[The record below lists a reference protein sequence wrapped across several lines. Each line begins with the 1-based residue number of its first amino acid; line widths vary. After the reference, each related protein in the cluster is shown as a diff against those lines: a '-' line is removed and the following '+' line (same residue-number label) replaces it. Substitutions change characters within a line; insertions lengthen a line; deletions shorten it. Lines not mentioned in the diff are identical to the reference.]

1 MNELVE
7 KIISRHAIRRYLPKQ
22 VELELVEQIVAAGL
36 HAPSAGNGQG
46 TKLVVCRDVELNA
59 QLGKVSRLLQF
70 GGEEPTEPKW
80 HVSDDQPS
88 ILDDINIKDGFYGA
102 PTVITI
108 FSQEHG
114 FIRENAAMVAENMML
129 AAHFLGLGSCYIGRA
144 KELFEMEYPKQ
155 LQTKWGIPEN
165 YTAIGHVLVGYR
177 DGAEPKAKPRKDG
190 RVIYVG

>member
-1 MNELVE
+1 MHELIE
-7 KIISRHAIRRYLPKQ
+7 KIISRRTIRRYKPEQ
-22 VELELVEQIVAAGL
+22 VDLELIEQIVEAGL
-36 HAPSAGNGQG
+36 YAPSAGNGQG

-70 GGEEPTEPKW
+70 GGEEPTELKW

-108 FSQEHG
+108 FSGDGG
-114 FIRENAAMVAENMML
+114 FCRENAAMVAENMML

-144 KELFEMEYPKQ
+144 KALFDMKQPKQ
-155 LQTKWGIPEN
+155 LQVKWGIPED
-165 YTAIGHVLVGYR
+165 YIAVGHVLVGYR
-177 DGAEPKAKPRKDG
+177 DGGEPKAKPRKEG
-190 RVIYVG
+190 RVIYVD